1 MQPQDQNYQNNSQD
15 DQQPVADEP
24 TLSAEPLEPA
34 PANDDNQGQPTPAP
48 FVDGN
53 QDQVVDESTGQLN
66 PEPFQPDFSE
76 KQETEAETLVDSTPQ
91 PDAPTNNDDMVYQSL
106 GAPTEEVNNAQ
117 PAPDEPKPF
126 NPSEFDTVNSL
137 QDNQVDEQEQVV
149 DSDMASEGGTPV
161 FEESAEAVSPNP
173 TVEDIAAQHQEP
185 TAENSAPVAVPQDSA
200 ERVSLTD
207 HSSFTP
213 QEPQAIANTT
223 VATAEEKDNIYTEIC
238 GEIIKEQ
245 EQIIGTLAVEQA
257 NYVEGLTV
265 DPVTY
270 HCTVTGDGSKVID
283 DLIEQYR
290 DFFGHAAVEVCKEAA
305 SRFLARLPA
314 EELPTSLR

>member
-15 DQQPVADEP
+15 DQQPVVDEP
-24 TLSAEPLEPA
+24 VMSAEPLEPA
-34 PANDDNQGQPTPAP
+34 PVNDDNQAQPPLTP
-48 FVDGN
+48 FVDSG
-53 QDQVVDESTGQLN
+53 QDQTVDESTGQLS
-66 PEPFQPDFSE
+66 PPAQPDFSE
-76 KQETEAETLVDSTPQ
+76 PQDGPTEVSQEPTMP
-91 PDAPTNNDDMVYQSL
+91 PDVPPANDTDMVYQSL
-106 GAPTEEVNNAQ
+106 GSTEQQTANPQ
-117 PAPDEPKPF
+117 PVSDEPKPF
-126 NPSEFDTVNSL
+126 NPSEFASIDSP
-137 QDNQVDEQEQVV
+137 QDNQTPVQEQAV
-149 DSDMASEGGTPV
+149 DSDMASEGGVPVAEEAEETPV
-161 FEESAEAVSPNP
+161 QDQ

-185 TAENSAPVAVPQDSA
+185 TTEVNSSAVAPQEPT

-314 EELPTSLR
+314 EELPNSLR